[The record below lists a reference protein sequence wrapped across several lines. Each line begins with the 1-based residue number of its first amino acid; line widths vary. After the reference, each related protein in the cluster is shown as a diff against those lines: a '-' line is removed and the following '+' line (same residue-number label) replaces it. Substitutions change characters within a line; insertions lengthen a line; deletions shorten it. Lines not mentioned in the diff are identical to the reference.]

1 MNKYVSQRSSTP
13 PPSYINQQPSNFDA
27 LRPLSVNNFFTNSTQ
42 PYNYAQAQEQDQH
55 APPSYLSII
64 NPLNH
69 NRVSQE
75 STRSSSPKLKKH
87 LINIFNRFLSR
98 KTLHIWSIV
107 NMVFSLCPACICL

>member
-1 MNKYVSQRSSTP
+1 MNKYVSRRSTTP
-13 PPSYINQQPSNFDA
+13 PPPYINQQPSNFDA
-27 LRPLSVNNFFTNSTQ
+27 RNPLSVNNFSTNSTQ
-42 PYNYAQAQEQDQH
+42 PYNYEQAQEQSQH

-69 NRVSQE
+69 RRVSPV
-75 STRSSSPKLKKH
+75 STRISPLTLTQH
-87 LINIFNRFLSR
+87 LNRNFNLSQ